1 MMTEENAFVCLMLAT
16 TLNGTETSW
25 PWKVSRKSR
34 WKFYSPSL
42 LITNTVSYVTY
53 STIGLLTLFTVQQ
66 QMLNPYNT
74 VQYLHHYY

>member
-1 MMTEENAFVCLMLAT
+1 MMTEENAFVCFMLAT
-16 TLNGTETSW
+16 TLNGAETSW
-25 PWKVSRKSR
+25 PRNVSRKSR
-34 WKFYSPSL
+34 WKFYSPPL